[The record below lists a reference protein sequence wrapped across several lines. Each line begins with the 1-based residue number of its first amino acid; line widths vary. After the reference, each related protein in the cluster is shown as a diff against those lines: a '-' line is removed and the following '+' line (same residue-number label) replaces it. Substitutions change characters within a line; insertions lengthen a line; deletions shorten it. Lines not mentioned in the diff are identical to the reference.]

1 MIRNERNRINQRC
14 SSTHT
19 KVIHNKDFD
28 EILRVN
34 GYPQQMIKSLDQN
47 PNHPKICPNH
57 DTEWLYLQIPYV
69 SNAIDNKIKCLF
81 HKEGLHVGIVHR
93 PSTLRQALRLWKKP
107 AGCGKHNC
115 PINELQKPF

>member
-34 GYPQQMIKSLDQN
+34 GYPQLQRMIKSLGLDQN
-47 PNHPKICPNH
+47 PNHPKIRPNH
-57 DTEWLYLQIPYV
+57 DAEWLYT
-69 SNAIDNKIKCLF
+69 NAI
-81 HKEGLHVGIVHR
+81 
-93 PSTLRQALRLWKKP
+93 RL
-107 AGCGKHNC
+107 
-115 PINELQKPF
+115 